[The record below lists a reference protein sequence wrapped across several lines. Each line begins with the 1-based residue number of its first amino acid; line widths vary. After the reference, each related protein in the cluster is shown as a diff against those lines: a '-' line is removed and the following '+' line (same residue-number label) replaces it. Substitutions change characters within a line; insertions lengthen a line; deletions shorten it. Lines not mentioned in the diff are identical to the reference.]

1 MTAHPRAAGMPGP
14 PSRPMRPRPPRTS
27 RSRRT
32 TRCSMA
38 HTPTGCPL
46 ATMETE
52 SDAAAQRTPAGSR
65 QHPGV
70 SGLERMRGAPN
81 RGRPPCL
88 HKVLR
93 EFVEPEDSPSK
104 LRKAAVCASVPVEGA
119 VLIVCAALQLVRLA
133 AVDGAHDCRLRRDA
147 TPRTW
152 PSRDALHEQARSAA
166 PHEQESR

>member
-14 PSRPMRPRPPRTS
+14 PSRPMRPRPARTS

-52 SDAAAQRTPAGSR
+52 SDAAEQRTPAGSR

-70 SGLERMRGAPN
+70 SGLERMRGAPLE
-81 RGRPPCL
+81 PWTSTL
-88 HKVLR
+88 HKGLR

-104 LRKAAVCASVPVEGA
+104 LRKAVCALQCLSRA
-119 VLIVCAALQLVRLA
+119 LIVCAALQLVRLA

-152 PSRDALHEQARSAA
+152 PSRAAPHEQARSA